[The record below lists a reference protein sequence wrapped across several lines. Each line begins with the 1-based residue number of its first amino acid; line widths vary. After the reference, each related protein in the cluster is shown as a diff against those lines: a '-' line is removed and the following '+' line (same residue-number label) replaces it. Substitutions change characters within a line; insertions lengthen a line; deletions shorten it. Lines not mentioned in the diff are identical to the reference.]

1 MGALK
6 RAEREA
12 RKRRRIERRRKGK
25 RERIAYSD
33 YKLPPSP
40 LDFGIGINNSQDP
53 HIVLLENIAA
63 DQIEVPDY
71 VNDEAEGSSPPAALV
86 NSEPQPG
93 PAGPPGADGLP
104 GNDGA
109 DGVPG
114 PPGPPGPSG
123 GPGPMGSGGSG

>member
-1 MGALK
+1 MGPIKYISDLK
-6 RAEREA
+6 PLY
-12 RKRRRIERRRKGK
+12 RKGK

-71 VNDEAEGSSPPAALV
+71 VNDEAEGSSPPEALI
-86 NSEPQPG
+86 NSVIFPQ
-93 PAGPPGADGLP
+93 
-104 GNDGA
+104 
-109 DGVPG
+109 
-114 PPGPPGPSG
+114 
-123 GPGPMGSGGSG
+123 